1 MQRFSERLA
10 VVTGAGRGI
19 GKAVALRLAR
29 EGAAIIASDI
39 DARAAESVSKEI
51 AADGG
56 TALPLTIDVTV
67 PDQVDQVPD
76 VCAAEFGQAP
86 DVVVCNA
93 GIQQV
98 RDAFDISVDDWDRV
112 LAVNA
117 RGCLLTL
124 QMAARA
130 MRPPGHGAIVTIAS
144 IQGRLGNRYYP
155 HYAASK
161 AVGINLTKS
170 FAAAL
175 ASSNIRVNAVAP
187 GIIDT
192 ELWAKMDEEM
202 AALLGVA
209 PGDPKRE
216 RIARVPLGRAGT
228 PKDVAAAVAFLAS
241 DDASYITGECLHVC
255 GGDLMI

>member
-29 EGAAIIASDI
+29 EGAALVVSDI
-39 DARAAESVSKEI
+39 DLGAAKSVSEEI
-51 AADGG
+51 TADGG
-56 TALPLTIDVTV
+56 TALSVTIDVTA
-67 PDQVDQVPD
+67 PEQIDQIPD
-76 VCAAEFGQAP
+76 VCATEFGRLP

-98 RDAFDISVDDWDRV
+98 RDVFDVSADEWDRV
-112 LAVNA
+112 FAVNG

-124 QMAARA
+124 RMAARA
-130 MRPPGHGAIVTIAS
+130 MRRLDRGAIVTVAS

-161 AVGINLTKS
+161 AAVINLTKS
-170 FAAAL
+170 FAVAL
-175 ASSNIRVNAVAP
+175 AAYNVRVNAVAP
-187 GIIDT
+187 GVIGT
-192 ELWAKMDEEM
+192 ELWAKVDEEL
-202 AALLGVA
+202 AALLGA
-209 PGDPKRE
+209 AAGEPKRE

-228 PKDVAAAVAFLAS
+228 PDDVAAAVAFLAS

>member
-19 GKAVALRLAR
+19 GKAAALRLAR
-29 EGAAIIASDI
+29 EGAIIIVSDI
-39 DARAAESVSKEI
+39 DARAAESASKEI
-51 AADGG
+51 IADGG

-67 PDQVDQVPD
+67 PEQIDQLPD
-76 VCAAEFGQAP
+76 VCTTEFGRLP

-98 RDAFDISVDDWDRV
+98 RDVFDISADEWDRV
-112 LAVNA
+112 FAVNG

-124 QMAARA
+124 RMAARA
-130 MRPPGHGAIVTIAS
+130 MRPLDRGAIVTVAS

-161 AVGINLTKS
+161 AAVINLTKS

-175 ASSNIRVNAVAP
+175 APHNVRVNAVAP
-187 GIIDT
+187 GIVDT
-192 ELWAKMDEEM
+192 ELWAAVDEEL

-209 PGDPKRE
+209 TGDPKRE
-216 RIARVPLGRAGT
+216 RVARVPLGRAGT
-228 PKDVAAAVAFLAS
+228 PDDVAAAVAFLAS
-241 DDASYITGECLHVC
+241 DDACYITGECLHVC